1 MRADQARTIPID
13 RYLNAQGIK
22 PARSRLGGRELWYS
36 SPLRQGDKTPSFKID
51 THKNLWYDHGLGE
64 GGNII
69 DLVTHLCACDVR
81 DALHHLE
88 RTGLYSPAG
97 NVGYTPTLPGA
108 DVDAGTSG
116 NHESAG
122 EKEKQGGGKALEL
135 ISKSPLEHPALLKY
149 LSGRGI
155 NLNIARRYTSQI
167 EFKAPQSGG
176 TYFGVGYPAGEGFEA
191 RNALFKGFVG
201 IGKAPTLHKGANP
214 AKLMVFEGFIDF
226 LSYLSMKNLEV
237 PDGDALVLNS
247 TAFKAKAIPHVTK
260 AQYEEIQ
267 LFLDNDD
274 AGDLVTAFI
283 CETDCPGTISDM
295 RQHYATHVDLND
307 WHTGRKV

>member
-13 RYLNAQGIK
+13 RYLDAQGIK
-22 PARSRLGGRELWYS
+22 PARARMGGRELWYS

-51 THKNLWYDHGLGE
+51 TLKNLWYDHGLGQ

-88 RTGLYSPAG
+88 RTGLYSIAG
-97 NVGYTPTLPGA
+97 NSGYRSTQPSAETASL
-108 DVDAGTSG
+108 G
-116 NHESAG
+116 NDGSAG
-122 EKEKQGGGKALEL
+122 EKEKQGGSSALEL
-135 ISKSPLEHPALLKY
+135 SSKAPLEHPALLKY
-149 LSGRGI
+149 LTGRGI
-155 NLNIARRYTSQI
+155 NLDIAREYVSQI
-167 EFKAPQSGG
+167 DFKAPQSGG
-176 TYFGVGYPAGEGFEA
+176 TYFGVGYPAGDGFEV

-201 IGKAPTLHKGANP
+201 AGKAPTLHKGVNHT
-214 AKLMVFEGFIDF
+214 KLMVFEGFIDF
-226 LSYLSMKNLEV
+226 LSYLSMKNLNV

-247 TAFKAKAIPHVTK
+247 TAFKARALPYVTNP
-260 AQYEEIQ
+260 QYEEIQ

-274 AGDLVTAFI
+274 AGNAVTVFI
-283 CETDCPGTISDM
+283 CDTECSGTISDM

-307 WHTGRKV
+307 WHTGRKL

>member
-13 RYLNAQGIK
+13 RYLDAQGIK
-22 PARSRLGGRELWYS
+22 PARARMGGRELWYS
-36 SPLRQGDKTPSFKID
+36 SPLRQGDETPSFKID
-51 THKNLWYDHGLGE
+51 TLKNLWYDHGLGE

-81 DALHHLE
+81 KALHHLE
-88 RTGLYSPAG
+88 RTGLYSTAANTGYRPSQPSGETAGGG
-97 NVGYTPTLPGA
+97 NVG
-108 DVDAGTSG
+108 
-116 NHESAG
+116 SAG
-122 EKEKQGGGKALEL
+122 EKEKQRSGKAFEL
-135 ISKSPLEHPALLKY
+135 VSKGPLEHPALLKY

-155 NLNIARRYTSQI
+155 DLGIARLYVSQI
-167 EFKAPQSGG
+167 DFKPPQSSGS
-176 TYFGVGYPAGEGFEA
+176 YFGVGYPAGDGFEV

-201 IGKAPTLHKGANP
+201 TGKVPTLHEGTNC

-226 LSYLSMKNLEV
+226 LSYLSMKNLDL

-247 TAFKAKAIPHVTK
+247 TAFKARALPYVIDPR
-260 AQYEEIQ
+260 YEEIQ

-274 AGDLVTAFI
+274 AGSAVTAFI
-283 CETDCPGTISDM
+283 FAADCVGSVSDM

-307 WHTGRKV
+307 WHTGQKL